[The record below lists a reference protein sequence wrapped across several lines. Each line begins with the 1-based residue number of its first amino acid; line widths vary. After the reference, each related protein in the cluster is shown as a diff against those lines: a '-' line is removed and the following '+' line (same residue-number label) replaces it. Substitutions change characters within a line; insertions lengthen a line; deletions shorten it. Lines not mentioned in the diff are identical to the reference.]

1 MSFTREELRGIGI
14 DDDKIENI
22 MSLHGQEIQSFKEK
36 VSQKDSKVNELQT
49 TVDSYKED
57 NEQKDNELKDL
68 QEKAKNGDDLQ
79 QTISDLRQANQDK
92 EEQRQKEVKDL
103 NFNHSLENK
112 LRDVGA
118 RNVKAVRALLD
129 SENLKFNDED
139 KEVIGLQDQLEK
151 LRESDSYLFTDS
163 TNTDDPAQGSQQQQ
177 QQQAQSQ
184 TGNYNPGAKQGNNG
198 FNSSD
203 EAIGKN
209 NARRLLGKEE

>member
-36 VSQKDSKVNELQT
+36 VSQKDSKLKELQT

-79 QTISDLRQANQDK
+79 QTISDLRKANQEK
-92 EEQRQKEVKDL
+92 EEQRQKEVKEL

-129 SENLKFNDED
+129 SENLKFNDEEN
-139 KEVIGLQDQLEK
+139 EVIGLQDQLEK
-151 LRESDSYLFTDS
+151 LRESDSYLFADS
-163 TNTDDPAQGSQQQQ
+163 TNSDDPAQGSQQQQ
-177 QQQAQSQ
+177 AQLQ
-184 TGNYNPGAKQGNNG
+184 TSNYNPGAKKGNNG
-198 FNSSD
+198 FNNSD
-203 EAIGKN
+203 EAIGKS
-209 NARRLLGKEE
+209 NAQRLLGKEA

>member
-14 DDDKIENI
+14 DDDKIEGI
-22 MSLHGQEIQSFKEK
+22 MSLHGQEIQSFKDK
-36 VSQKDSKVNELQT
+36 VSQKDSKLKELQT

-68 QEKAKNGDDLQ
+68 QEKAKNGEDLQ
-79 QTISDLRQANQDK
+79 QTISDLRQANQEK
-92 EEQRQKEVKDL
+92 EEQRQKEVKEL

-129 SENLKFNDED
+129 SENLKFNDEEN
-139 KEVIGLQDQLEK
+139 EVIGLQDQLEK
-151 LRESDSYLFTDS
+151 LRETDSYLFVETS
-163 TNTDDPAQGSQQQQ
+163 NADDPAQSSQ

-184 TGNYNPGAKQGNNG
+184 TNNYNPGAKKGNNG
-198 FNSSD
+198 FNNSD
-203 EAIGKN
+203 EAIGKS
-209 NARRLLGKEE
+209 NAQRLLGKEA

>member
-14 DDDKIENI
+14 DDDKIEGV
-22 MSLHGQEIQSFKEK
+22 MSLHGQEIQSFKDK
-36 VSQKDSKVNELQT
+36 VSQKDSKLKELQT

-79 QTISDLRQANQDK
+79 QTISDLRQANQEK
-92 EEQRQKEVKDL
+92 EEQRQKEVKEL

-118 RNVKAVRALLD
+118 RNVKAVRALLESD
-129 SENLKFNDED
+129 NLKFNDED
-139 KEVIGLQDQLEK
+139 NEVIGLQDQLEK
-151 LRESDSYLFTDS
+151 LRESDSYLFVETS
-163 TNTDDPAQGSQQQQ
+163 NTDDPAQSSQ

-184 TGNYNPGAKQGNNG
+184 SNSYNPGTKQGNNG
-198 FNSSD
+198 FNNSD
-203 EAIGKN
+203 EAIGKS
-209 NARRLLGKEE
+209 NAQRLLGKEE

>member
-14 DDDKIENI
+14 DDDKIEGV
-22 MSLHGQEIQSFKEK
+22 MSLHGQEIQSFKDK
-36 VSQKDSKVNELQT
+36 VSQKDSKLKELQT

-79 QTISDLRQANQDK
+79 QTISDLRQANQEK
-92 EEQRQKEVKDL
+92 EEQRQKEVKEL

-118 RNVKAVRALLD
+118 RNIKAVRALLESD
-129 SENLKFNDED
+129 NLKFNDED
-139 KEVIGLQDQLEK
+139 NEVIGLQDQLEK
-151 LRESDSYLFTDS
+151 LRESDSYLFVETS
-163 TNTDDPAQGSQQQQ
+163 NTDDPAQSSQ

-184 TGNYNPGAKQGNNG
+184 SNSYNPGTKQGNNG
-198 FNSSD
+198 FNNSD
-203 EAIGKN
+203 EAIGKS
-209 NARRLLGKEE
+209 NAQRLLGKEE

>member
-14 DDDKIENI
+14 DDDKIEGV
-22 MSLHGQEIQSFKEK
+22 MSLHGQEIQSFKDK
-36 VSQKDSKVNELQT
+36 VSQKDSKLKELQT

-79 QTISDLRQANQDK
+79 QTISDLRQANQEK
-92 EEQRQKEVKDL
+92 EEQRQKEVKEL

-118 RNVKAVRALLD
+118 RNIKAVRALLESD
-129 SENLKFNDED
+129 NLKFNDED
-139 KEVIGLQDQLEK
+139 NEVIGLQDQLEK
-151 LRESDSYLFTDS
+151 LRESDSYLFVETS
-163 TNTDDPAQGSQQQQ
+163 NTDDPAQSSQ

-184 TGNYNPGAKQGNNG
+184 SSSYNPGTKQGNNG
-198 FNSSD
+198 FNNSD
-203 EAIGKN
+203 EAIGKS
-209 NARRLLGKEE
+209 NAQRLLGKEE